1 MGLCHL
7 HSPVKMKTTARM
19 QLFWKREQ
27 GPHTARSMLG
37 RYPPCLSLM
46 KWLRSFRITNSK
58 EVSLWNASIAFNRW
72 YWLFPT
78 SLFLLPSMLSLC
90 ICFCAFLKLLQAFSP
105 ITFINVKIVPL
116 YPHVDASPMS
126 LMIAS
131 RAVRSTIGDGTQTMQ
146 LPAAAITTPAS
157 AFHHLGCTTTTQH
170 TARLRCCAFEVFTF
184 SKF

>member
-7 HSPVKMKTTARM
+7 HSPVKMKTIVRM

-90 ICFCAFLKLLQAFSP
+90 IHFCAFLKLLQAFSP
-105 ITFINVKIVPL
+105 IKFINVKIVPL

-131 RAVRSTIGDGTQTMQ
+131 RAARYTIGDGTPTTAAPCCCHHDSSQC
-146 LPAAAITTPAS
+146 LPSPWLY
-157 AFHHLGCTTTTQH
+157 HHH
-170 TARLRCCAFEVFTF
+170 TALLRCCAFNVFTF